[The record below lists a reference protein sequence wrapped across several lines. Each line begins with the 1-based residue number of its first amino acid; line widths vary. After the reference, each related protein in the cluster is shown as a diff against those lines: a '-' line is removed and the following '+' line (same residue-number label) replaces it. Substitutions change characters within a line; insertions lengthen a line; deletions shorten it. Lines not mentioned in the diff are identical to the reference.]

1 MWKRLRE
8 WWLSLAGAVRMETP
22 AAPDPPAPNPELI
35 EKFAKQ
41 AHDLDATRKSVE
53 DAASVTNGLW
63 LSYLF
68 VLVYIGIAAGAVTH
82 KDLFL
87 ENPVKLPFVS
97 DVPLP
102 LVAFFILAPIVFIVS
117 HAYTL
122 VHFVMLSAKVGVFN
136 KELQRQLGNAA
147 ETKEYLRWQLPSNI
161 FVQIL
166 AGPALLRHGR
176 LGFLSN
182 RIASV
187 SLVIGPVLL
196 LLLVA
201 VQFLP
206 FHSEGITWLH
216 RIFVL
221 VDVFLL
227 WALWPAVVDSGSE
240 MKRPRR
246 WPQKR
251 LLLGGFAAIGVA
263 FTAATFPGEW
273 LDEHIGNK
281 QWIPPNGITAW
292 LGAKDAVNDQ
302 PIWTSFHDLL
312 VNCPYDPKNQRRRS
326 LFSNTLVL
334 PSFNALEAAK
344 VEDSK
349 LDPFEYTFTRK
360 NGHFEG
366 AIFQGADLRKINLE
380 NAYLQGAS
388 LLQAKL
394 QGAQLYKANLKGAD
408 LNQARLQGASL
419 DNAQL
424 QGAKM
429 DGVYLQGAWALKA
442 NLMGASLSGAQLQGT
457 VLDAAQLQGAVLHAA
472 ELQGASLD
480 GAYLW
485 RAGLNEKSTNTIRAQ
500 GLMWE
505 QSLEQSGPSTG
516 SKSWTNERFLSL
528 KKSIEGDVP
537 AGYTRAEALKRIEI
551 LDPEGSFADEAK
563 VPDWRKKIEAATSIE
578 PEEYKKAL
586 AGELKALACSG
597 DADARYVV
605 RGLVSYQRIKGTGA
619 QAPGL
624 VEAILKP
631 DCPVSATLSD
641 ADKAALEKL
650 KREAS
655 GAP

>member
-1 MWKRLRE
+1 LPAPARRGWKRPPPL
-8 WWLSLAGAVRMETP
+8 TP
-22 AAPDPPAPNPELI
+22 PAPDPEII
-35 EKFAKQ
+35 EKFAKET
-41 AHDLDATRKSVE
+41 HDLDATRKSVE
-53 DAASVTNGLW
+53 EAASVTTALW

-102 LVAFFILAPIVFIVS
+102 LVAFFILAPIVFFVS

-122 VHFVMLSAKVGVFN
+122 VHFVILSAKVSVFN

-147 ETKEYLRWQLPSNI
+147 ETKEYLRWQLPANI

-166 AGPALLRHGR
+166 AGPARPRRGR

-182 RIASV
+182 RIASS

-196 LLLVA
+196 LLLVE

-216 RIFVL
+216 RALVL

-227 WALWPAVVDSGSE
+227 WALWPAVVDGGSE
-240 MKRPRR
+240 MTRPRR
-246 WPQKR
+246 WSQKR

-312 VNCPYDPKNQRRRS
+312 VNCPYDPKSQRRRS

-334 PSFNALEAAK
+334 SGFNALEAAK
-344 VEDSK
+344 IDDSK
-349 LDPFEYTFTRK
+349 LGPFEYTFTRK

-394 QGAQLYKANLKGAD
+394 QGAQLYNANLKGAD
-408 LNQARLQGASL
+408 LNQAKLQGASL

-429 DGVYLQGAWALKA
+429 DGVYLQGAWGLKA
-442 NLMGASLSGAQLQGT
+442 DLMGASLSGAQLQGT
-457 VLDAAQLQGAVLHAA
+457 KLNHAQLQGTVLDAAQ
-472 ELQGASLD
+472 LQGASLD

-505 QSLEQSGPSTG
+505 QSSEQYGPLTD
-516 SKSWTNERFLSL
+516 SKPWTNETFLSL
-528 KKSIEGDVP
+528 KKAIEGDVP
-537 AGYTRAEALKRIEI
+537 AGDKRAEALKRIEI
-551 LDPEGSFADEAK
+551 LDPGGSFADEAK
-563 VPDWRKKIEAATSIE
+563 MPDWRKKIEAATSVE
-578 PEEYKKAL
+578 PEEYRKTL
-586 AGELKALACSG
+586 AGELIALACSG

-605 RGLVSYQRIKGTGA
+605 RGLVSYERIKDTGVEA
-619 QAPGL
+619 ERL
-624 VEAILKP
+624 VEVILKP
-631 DCPVSATLSD
+631 DCPVSAALTET
-641 ADKAALEKL
+641 DKAALK
-650 KREAS
+650 KIAKEAS
-655 GAP
+655 RVH

>member
-1 MWKRLRE
+1 M
-8 WWLSLAGAVRMETP
+8 S
-22 AAPDPPAPNPELI
+22 
-35 EKFAKQ
+35 KFSRDRRAC
-41 AHDLDATRKSVE
+41 
-53 DAASVTNGLW
+53 
-63 LSYLF
+63 
-68 VLVYIGIAAGAVTH
+68 
-82 KDLFL
+82 
-87 ENPVKLPFVS
+87 
-97 DVPLP
+97 
-102 LVAFFILAPIVFIVS
+102 
-117 HAYTL
+117 
-122 VHFVMLSAKVGVFN
+122 
-136 KELQRQLGNAA
+136 
-147 ETKEYLRWQLPSNI
+147 
-161 FVQIL
+161 
-166 AGPALLRHGR
+166 HGR

-182 RIASV
+182 RIASI

-196 LLLVA
+196 LLLVE

-221 VDVFLL
+221 VDIFLL
-227 WALWPAVVDSGSE
+227 WALWPAVVDGGSE
-240 MKRPRR
+240 MQRPRR

-273 LDEHIGNK
+273 LDGHISNK

-292 LGAKDAVNDQ
+292 LGAKDAGNDQ

-312 VNCPYDPKNQRRRS
+312 VNCPYDPKSQRRRS

-334 PSFNALEAAK
+334 PGFNALEAAK
-344 VEDSK
+344 MDDSK
-349 LDPFEYTFTRK
+349 LGPFEYTFTRK

-394 QGAQLYKANLKGAD
+394 QGAQLYNANLKGAD
-408 LNQARLQGASL
+408 LNQAKLQGASL

-429 DGVYLQGAWALKA
+429 DGVYLLGAWALKA
-442 NLMGASLSGAQLQGT
+442 DLMGAALSGAQLQGT
-457 VLDAAQLQGAVLHAA
+457 VLDAAQLQGTVLDAA
-472 ELQGASLD
+472 QLQGASLEH
-480 GAYLW
+480 AYLW
-485 RAGLNEKSTNTIRAQ
+485 RAELDKKSTNTIRAQ
-500 GLMWE
+500 RLMWE
-505 QSLEQSGPSTG
+505 QSSEQSGPSTD
-516 SKSWTNERFLSL
+516 SKPWTNETFLSL
-528 KKSIEGDVP
+528 KKTIEGDVP
-537 AGYTRAEALKRIEI
+537 AGDMRTEALKRVEI
-551 LDPEGSFADEAK
+551 LDPGGSFADEAK
-563 VPDWRKKIEAATSIE
+563 MPDWRKKIEAATSIE

-605 RGLVSYQRIKGTGA
+605 RGLVSYKRIKGTGA

-631 DCPVSATLSD
+631 DCPVSATLTD
-641 ADKAALEKL
+641 ADKVALKGIA
-650 KREAS
+650 KEAS
-655 GAP
+655 GAR